1 MIALIFFMDLD
12 PAQASGSYVHWAVLY
27 EIYTPKNVSKVP
39 NPHNLKNVSNPHETK
54 KGSPV
59 DVPPACAR
67 SGEGSDHFWSYV
79 RSLSLHFCERL
90 FL

>member
-1 MIALIFFMDLD
+1 MDLD
-12 PAQASGSYVHWAVLY
+12 PAQASGSYVHRAVLY

-67 SGEGSDHFWSYV
+67 SREGSDHFWSYV